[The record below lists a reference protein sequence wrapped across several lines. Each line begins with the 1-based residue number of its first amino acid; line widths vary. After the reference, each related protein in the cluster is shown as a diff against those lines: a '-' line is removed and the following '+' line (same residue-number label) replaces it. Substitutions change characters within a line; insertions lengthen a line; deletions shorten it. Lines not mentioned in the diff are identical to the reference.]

1 MPAMSSRRPAAGSVA
16 AADHD
21 LAARTAREAGS
32 LLVELRARLHRD
44 GVEPDTMKQ
53 EGDRQSHDLLVQ
65 RLSDARPGDA
75 ILSEEGKD
83 DAERLDSSRVWIVDP
98 LDGTREFGE
107 WPRDDWAVHVALVVD
122 GAPVCG
128 AVALPARGRVLS
140 TAEPIGPPSHAA
152 VVPRVAVSRTRM
164 PAPVLELADRLG
176 AEQVPLGSAGVKTM
190 AVLLG
195 DADIYAHDGGQYEWD
210 SAAPI
215 AVALAAGLH
224 CSRLDGSALRY
235 NNADPSLPDLIVCH
249 PELAER
255 SLALLATIPR

>member
-1 MPAMSSRRPAAGSVA
+1 
-16 AADHD
+16 
-21 LAARTAREAGS
+21 
-32 LLVELRARLHRD
+32 
-44 GVEPDTMKQ
+44 
-53 EGDRQSHDLLVQ
+53 
-65 RLSDARPGDA
+65 
-75 ILSEEGKD
+75 
-83 DAERLDSSRVWIVDP
+83 
-98 LDGTREFGE
+98 
-107 WPRDDWAVHVALVVD
+107 
-122 GAPVCG
+122 
-128 AVALPARGRVLS
+128 
-140 TAEPIGPPSHAA
+140 
-152 VVPRVAVSRTRM
+152 M

-235 NNADPSLPDLIVCH
+235 NNADPSLPDLLVCH

-255 SLALLATIPR
+255 ALALLANIPR